1 MLQAALVF
9 IAVVSSCELTS
20 LEAVNLKSRHDSHS
34 VMKYMLL
41 SLTCNF
47 WFLKNWHFLIWG
59 FGFGGF
65 FFSLSMT
72 RFVLVLKEKLRRKM
86 MFHKKT
92 KEMLNSVKSIMC
104 T

>member
-1 MLQAALVF
+1 
-9 IAVVSSCELTS
+9 
-20 LEAVNLKSRHDSHS
+20 
-34 VMKYMLL
+34 
-41 SLTCNF
+41 
-47 WFLKNWHFLIWG
+47 
-59 FGFGGF
+59 
-65 FFSLSMT
+65 MT